1 MNPLLV
7 NLSFLMAKPTGLAT
21 YGLNLAPHLA
31 PLNPVLLSPLE
42 HPNHRVHAVA
52 ANMTA
57 EQGSVGHARR
67 LWWTQKT
74 LPQLQRRYSSE
85 LLFSPIPEAPL
96 STGDRFVV
104 TVHDFIA
111 RRFSKPTSPLA
122 LYTRY
127 YVPQVLK
134 QAVHVIVNSEATARD
149 AVKFCGLP
157 AHKLTPIALAH
168 DAGHFRD
175 LGLPVKSYF
184 LHVGRHDPHKN
195 VPRILEAFAQ
205 VSSDF
210 DCELWLV
217 GTPDSRYTPQIQA
230 QATAYGL
237 KERVQLLDYVPYE
250 RLPAVLNQA
259 MALVFPSLW
268 EGFGLPV
275 LEAMACGTPV
285 ITSNISALPEVAG
298 DAALLVDPYEVA
310 EIASAMELVAG
321 DRSAR
326 NQLKQAGL
334 RRAREFSWAHTG
346 QKTRCVLSE
355 AMQ

>member
-1 MNPLLV
+1 
-7 NLSFLMAKPTGLAT
+7 MAKPTGLAT
-21 YGLNLAPHLA
+21 YGCNLSPHLG

-42 HPNHRVHAVA
+42 HPHHRVHPVA

-57 EQGSVGHARR
+57 EQGSLGHARR
-67 LWWTQKT
+67 LWWTQKR
-74 LPQLQRRYSSE
+74 LPQLQRDYQSD

-96 STGDRFVV
+96 GTGDRFVV

-127 YVPQVLK
+127 YVPLVLK

-157 AHKLTPIALAH
+157 ARKLTPIALSH
-168 DAGHFRD
+168 DASHFRD
-175 LGLPVKSYF
+175 LGLPIKPYF

-205 VSSDF
+205 ISSDL
-210 DCELWLV
+210 DWELWLV
-217 GTPDSRYTPQIQA
+217 GTPDSRYTPRIKA

-237 KERVQLLDYVPYE
+237 EERVKLLNYVSYE

-259 MALVFPSLW
+259 IALVFPSLW

-298 DAALLVDPYEVA
+298 DAALLVDPYNTA
-310 EIASAMELVAG
+310 ELASAMKLVAC
-321 DRSAR
+321 DRNAR
-326 NQLKQAGL
+326 EQLKQAGL
-334 RRAREFSWAHTG
+334 RRARQFSWAQTG
-346 QKTRCVLSE
+346 QKTRRVLCE
-355 AMQ
+355 AMRQI